1 MMAICQFSLSHILA
15 FNCIG
20 LPEVTV
26 EPSIQK
32 IEVTTFF
39 ARTKGIGME
48 NFVYQWRRSN
58 RIIPGPTLVIHNVA
72 IKSSNYHTYWCEV
85 RNEYGDSVTSER
97 VKLIVTREYYFIDL
111 LIVNLHVYNLGNVPH
126 FSIQPQ
132 SQTVLFNQKEKSV
145 SLRCAAIGAK
155 SYAWERWGGSIPYR
169 AIGVNTDTLTIVN
182 IQPEDDG
189 IYQCVA
195 TNASGTSYSKYATL
209 NVTGMYVT
217 GTVW

>member
-32 IEVTTFF
+32 IKVTHNATFF

-58 RIIPGPTLVIHNVA
+58 RIVPGETDPTLVIHNVA

-155 SYAWERWGGSIPYR
+155 SYARERD
-169 AIGVNTDTLTIVN
+169 GVVVLHIV
-182 IQPEDDG
+182 PLE
-189 IYQCVA
+189 
-195 TNASGTSYSKYATL
+195 
-209 NVTGMYVT
+209 
-217 GTVW
+217 